1 MSRKIII
8 DKCRG
13 NTHYSVH
20 VVDSYKTEHHLGY
33 YRDLPSEILSE
44 IEADAEMLWQNE
56 VKNEPS
62 SMDLAIANMIELEKK
77 SGLHFT
83 DDRGNHRDGL
93 D

>member
-1 MSRKIII
+1 MRKI
-8 DKCRG
+8 KLSKYQG

-20 VVDSYKTEHHLGY
+20 VVDSFDQEHHLGY
-33 YRDLPSEILSE
+33 LNITLNMSEVEAKAEE
-44 IEADAEMLWQNE
+44 IWQNE

-62 SMDLAIANMIELEKK
+62 SMDLAISALIKLDEQ
-77 SGLHFT
+77 SGIRFT

>member
-1 MSRKIII
+1 MSRKININ
-8 DKCRG
+8 KYQG
-13 NTHYSVH
+13 NTHFSV
-20 VVDSYKTEHHLGY
+20 VVTDSYNQEHHLGY
-33 YRDLPSEILSE
+33 YKDLSPEIMSE

-62 SMDLAIANMIELEKK
+62 SMDLAISALIKLDEQ
-77 SGLHFT
+77 SGIRFT

>member
-1 MSRKIII
+1 MRKININ
-8 DKCRG
+8 KYRG
-13 NTHYSVH
+13 NTHFSVTIT
-20 VVDSYKTEHHLGY
+20 DSYNQEHHLGY
-33 YRDLPSEILSE
+33 YKDLSPEIMSE

-56 VKNEPS
+56 VKKELS
-62 SMDLAIANMIELEKK
+62 SMDLVIANMIELEKK

>member
-1 MSRKIII
+1 MRKI
-8 DKCRG
+8 KLSKYQG

-20 VVDSYKTEHHLGY
+20 VVDSFGQEHHLGY
-33 YRDLPSEILSE
+33 LNITLNMSEVEAKAEE
-44 IEADAEMLWQNE
+44 IWQNE

-62 SMDLAIANMIELEKK
+62 SMDLAISALIKLDEQ
-77 SGLHFT
+77 SGIRFT

>member
-56 VKNEPS
+56 VKQEE
-62 SMDLAIANMIELEKK
+62 DLLSKAIAQCIRIDEA
-77 SGLHFT
+77 SGLT
-83 DDRGNHRDGL
+83 PSL

>member
-1 MSRKIII
+1 MRKI
-8 DKCRG
+8 KLSKYQG

-20 VVDSYKTEHHLGY
+20 VVDSFGQEHHLGY
-33 YRDLPSEILSE
+33 LNITLNMSEVEAKAEE
-44 IEADAEMLWQNE
+44 IWQNE

-62 SMDLAIANMIELEKK
+62 SMDLAISALIKLDEQ
-77 SGLHFT
+77 SGVRFT